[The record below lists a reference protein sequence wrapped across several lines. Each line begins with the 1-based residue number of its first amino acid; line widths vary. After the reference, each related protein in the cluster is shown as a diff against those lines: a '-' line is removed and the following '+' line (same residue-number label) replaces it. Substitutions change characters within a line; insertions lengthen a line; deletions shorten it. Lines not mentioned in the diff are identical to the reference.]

1 MSEINLSDLPKTEI
15 VDVHIASVW
24 SRVAAYLL
32 NYLFNVIIFLPYY
45 YILYTEA
52 TAISKQENIPFTPD
66 LITSV
71 SMRADMA
78 QVGGL
83 STIVYLIVG
92 IVQLYYMS
100 RYGQSLGKKIM
111 GIRVLK
117 SNGSNPG
124 FLGTVL
130 VRELAWGLIVL
141 VILISAYFVLKV
153 NILICSLLILLI
165 NFIMLFS
172 VKRDRRTLYDMMAD
186 TVVVKLPP
194 RR

>member
-1 MSEINLSDLPKTEI
+1 
-15 VDVHIASVW
+15 
-24 SRVAAYLL
+24 
-32 NYLFNVIIFLPYY
+32 
-45 YILYTEA
+45 
-52 TAISKQENIPFTPD
+52 
-66 LITSV
+66 
-71 SMRADMA
+71 MRADMA

-172 VKRDRRTLYDMMAD
+172 VKRDRRTLYDILAD
-186 TVVVKLPP
+186 TVVVQLPP

>member
-1 MSEINLSDLPKTEI
+1 
-15 VDVHIASVW
+15 
-24 SRVAAYLL
+24 
-32 NYLFNVIIFLPYY
+32 
-45 YILYTEA
+45 
-52 TAISKQENIPFTPD
+52 
-66 LITSV
+66 
-71 SMRADMA
+71 MA

-130 VRELAWGLIVL
+130 VREVVWGLIVFA
-141 VILISAYFVLKV
+141 ILFAAYFVLKV
-153 NILICSLLILLI
+153 NVLICSLLILLI

-172 VKRDRRTLYDMMAD
+172 VKRDRRTLYDMLAD

>member
-15 VDVHIASVW
+15 ADVHIASVW

-45 YILYTEA
+45 YILYTE
-52 TAISKQENIPFTPD
+52 TVAIAKQKNIAFTQE
-66 LITSV
+66 LIISV
-71 SMRADMA
+71 SERADMT
-78 QVGGL
+78 QMLGL
-83 STIVYLIVG
+83 TSIVYLIVG

-111 GIRVLK
+111 RIRVLK

-130 VRELAWGLIVL
+130 VREVAWGLIVL
-141 VILISAYFVLKV
+141 AIVFAAYFVLKG
-153 NILICSLLILLI
+153 NILIYSLLITLI

-172 VKRDRRTLYDMMAD
+172 VKRDRRTLYDMLAD

>member
-45 YILYTEA
+45 YILYTE
-52 TAISKQENIPFTPD
+52 TVAIAKQKNIAFTQE
-66 LITSV
+66 LIISV
-71 SMRADMA
+71 SERADMT
-78 QVGGL
+78 QMLGL
-83 STIVYLIVG
+83 TSIVYLIVG

-111 GIRVLK
+111 RIRVLK

-130 VRELAWGLIVL
+130 VREVAWGLIVL
-141 VILISAYFVLKV
+141 AIVFAAYFVLNATAV
-153 NILICSLLILLI
+153 RSTICWPIRLSS
-165 NFIMLFS
+165 NYRRADKWLFC
-172 VKRDRRTLYDMMAD
+172 VKISTFQHRPSE
-186 TVVVKLPP
+186 K
-194 RR
+194 

>member
-1 MSEINLSDLPKTEI
+1 
-15 VDVHIASVW
+15 VHIASVW

-45 YILYTEA
+45 YILYTE
-52 TAISKQENIPFTPD
+52 TVAIAKQKNIAFTQE
-66 LITSV
+66 LIISV
-71 SMRADMA
+71 SERADMT
-78 QVGGL
+78 QMLGL
-83 STIVYLIVG
+83 TSIVYLIVG

-111 GIRVLK
+111 RIRVLK

-130 VRELAWGLIVL
+130 VREVAWGLIVL
-141 VILISAYFVLKV
+141 AIVFAAYFVLKG
-153 NILICSLLILLI
+153 NILIYSLLITLI

-172 VKRDRRTLYDMMAD
+172 VKRDRRTLYDMLAD

>member
-1 MSEINLSDLPKTEI
+1 
-15 VDVHIASVW
+15 
-24 SRVAAYLL
+24 
-32 NYLFNVIIFLPYY
+32 
-45 YILYTEA
+45 
-52 TAISKQENIPFTPD
+52 
-66 LITSV
+66 
-71 SMRADMA
+71 MRADMA

-130 VRELAWGLIVL
+130 VREVVWGLIVFA
-141 VILISAYFVLKV
+141 ILFAAYFVLKV
-153 NILICSLLILLI
+153 NVLICSLLILLI

-172 VKRDRRTLYDMMAD
+172 VKRDRRTLYDMLAD

>member
-1 MSEINLSDLPKTEI
+1 MSKINLSDLPQTEI

-45 YILYTEA
+45 YILYTE
-52 TAISKQENIPFTPD
+52 TAAIAKQKNIVITQNLISHISE
-66 LITSV
+66 
-71 SMRADMA
+71 RADMVQIA
-78 QVGGL
+78 GL
-83 STIVYLIVG
+83 TTVVYLIFG
-92 IVQLYYMS
+92 MVQLYYMS

-111 GIRVLK
+111 RIRVLK
-117 SNGSNPG
+117 SNSSNPG

-130 VRELAWGLIVL
+130 VREVVWGLIVL
-141 VILISAYFVLKV
+141 AIVFAAFFVLKV
-153 NILICSLLILLI
+153 NVLICFLLILFI

-172 VKRDRRTLYDMMAD
+172 VKRDRRTLYDMLAD
-186 TVVVKLPP
+186 TVVVQLPP

>member
-15 VDVHIASVW
+15 VAVHIASVW

-45 YILYTEA
+45 YILYTE
-52 TAISKQENIPFTPD
+52 TAAIAKQKNIAFTQE
-66 LITSV
+66 LIISV
-71 SMRADMA
+71 SERADMT
-78 QVGGL
+78 QMLGL
-83 STIVYLIVG
+83 TSIVYLIVG

-111 GIRVLK
+111 RIRVLK

-130 VRELAWGLIVL
+130 VREVAWGLIVL
-141 VILISAYFVLKV
+141 AIVFAAYFVLKG
-153 NILICSLLILLI
+153 NILIYSLLITLI

-172 VKRDRRTLYDMMAD
+172 VKRDRRTLYDMLAD
-186 TVVVKLPP
+186 TVVVQLPP

>member
-1 MSEINLSDLPKTEI
+1 MSEINLSDLPQTEI

-52 TAISKQENIPFTPD
+52 AAISKQENIPFTPD

-130 VRELAWGLIVL
+130 VREVAWGLIVL
-141 VILISAYFVLKV
+141 AIVFAAYFVLKG
-153 NILICSLLILLI
+153 NILIYSLLITLI

-172 VKRDRRTLYDMMAD
+172 VKRDRRTLYDMLAD

>member
-1 MSEINLSDLPKTEI
+1 MNEIKSADLPQTEV

-52 TAISKQENIPFTPD
+52 AVIAKQKNIPFTPD

-172 VKRDRRTLYDMMAD
+172 VKRDRRTLYDMLAD

>member
-52 TAISKQENIPFTPD
+52 TAISKQKNIPFTPD

-172 VKRDRRTLYDMMAD
+172 VKRDRRTLYDMLAD

>member
-52 TAISKQENIPFTPD
+52 TAISEQENIPFTPD

-130 VRELAWGLIVL
+130 VREVAWGLIVL

-172 VKRDRRTLYDMMAD
+172 VKRDRRTLYDMLAD

>member
-52 TAISKQENIPFTPD
+52 AAISKQENIPFTPD

-172 VKRDRRTLYDMMAD
+172 VKRDRRTLYDMLAD

>member
-52 TAISKQENIPFTPD
+52 AAIAKQKNIPFTPD

-111 GIRVLK
+111 RIRVLK

-153 NILICSLLILLI
+153 NILNCIYLCT
-165 NFIMLFS
+165 
-172 VKRDRRTLYDMMAD
+172 KY
-186 TVVVKLPP
+186 
-194 RR
+194 

>member
-1 MSEINLSDLPKTEI
+1 MSEINLSDLPQTEI

-45 YILYTEA
+45 YILYTE
-52 TAISKQENIPFTPD
+52 TAAIAKQKNIVITQNLISHISE
-66 LITSV
+66 
-71 SMRADMA
+71 RADMVQIA
-78 QVGGL
+78 GL
-83 STIVYLIVG
+83 TTVVYLIFG
-92 IVQLYYMS
+92 MVQLYYMS

-111 GIRVLK
+111 RIRVLK
-117 SNGSNPG
+117 SNSSNPG

-130 VRELAWGLIVL
+130 VREVAWGLIVFA
-141 VILISAYFVLKV
+141 ILFAAFFVLKV
-153 NILICSLLILLI
+153 NVLICFLLILFI

-172 VKRDRRTLYDMMAD
+172 VKRDRRTLYDMLAD
-186 TVVVKLPP
+186 TVVVQLPP

>member
-45 YILYTEA
+45 YLLYTEA
-52 TAISKQENIPFTPD
+52 AAIAKQKNIPFTPD

-172 VKRDRRTLYDMMAD
+172 VKRDRRTLYDMLAD
-186 TVVVKLPP
+186 TVVVQLPP

>member
-52 TAISKQENIPFTPD
+52 TAISKQKNIPFTPD

-172 VKRDRRTLYDMMAD
+172 VKRDRRTLYDMLAD
-186 TVVVKLPP
+186 TVVVKLPL